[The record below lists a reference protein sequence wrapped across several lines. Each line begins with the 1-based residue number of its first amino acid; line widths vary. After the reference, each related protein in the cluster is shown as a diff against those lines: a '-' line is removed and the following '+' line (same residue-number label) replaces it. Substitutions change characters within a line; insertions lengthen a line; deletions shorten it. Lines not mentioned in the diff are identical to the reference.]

1 MAATYDRFDAPDDP
15 PLAAFRQLM
24 RAALRGKRALG
35 PLLNQAGLTG
45 AQFHTLVR
53 IPEEGIPV
61 TKLAAKAWSD
71 PGNASGVIDRLEREG
86 LVERR
91 AAAHDRRV
99 VLVRLTAA
107 GRQRVEQLW
116 PAFRRRIQRIMAP
129 LDHAELSRL
138 GKLLEQIEATED

>member
-1 MAATYDRFDAPDDP
+1 MAVTHDRFDATDDP

-24 RAALRGKRALG
+24 QAAVRGKRALG

-61 TKLAAKAWSD
+61 TKLAAKARSD

-116 PAFRRRIQRIMAP
+116 PAFRRRVQRIMAP
-129 LDHAELSRL
+129 LDDAELSRL
-138 GKLLEQIEATED
+138 GRLLEQLAATEE